1 MPIKLPYR
9 ISDRSASVLLNNKM
23 RTVSSDSP
31 NYPALVE
38 ELRKPQHDLDRIT
51 ELADM
56 RTFIAKFTFG
66 EVTLSDDAVFW
77 KGIQLH
83 GVIVDRMLA
92 MLRNGDD
99 LEPLSLFLG
108 KLMNNPTVS
117 ARNEL
122 YQWLEAGDA
131 PICPDGDFLAFK
143 RVRANYTDCHSG
155 EMDNSVGKIV
165 EMPRSQVDANRDNH
179 CSRGLHFCQHDYLRS
194 FRGERTVIVKVS
206 PTDVV
211 SIPTDYKFQKG
222 RAWRYEVVG
231 EVSNDTNVS
240 RDTFKGTTVDKT
252 FSKKGDITLAAGSE
266 DTGTSVETKVDTKVT
281 APSVDTV
288 VTEKEEPKN
297 KAKKDVAK
305 KAPAKKSGKSSV
317 NKLTKEE
324 RNLVNLVKKHRSIR
338 AAARY
343 SGISRAKITAAFNK
357 AK

>member
-1 MPIKLPYR
+1 MSVKLPYR
-9 ISDRSASVLLNNKM
+9 ISARSASVFLNGKM
-23 RTVSSDSP
+23 RTVSEDSA
-31 NYPALVE
+31 NYPALVD
-38 ELRKPQHDLDRIT
+38 ELRKPEHNIDRIT

-66 EVTLSDDAVFW
+66 EVALSDDAVFW

-108 KLMNNPTVS
+108 KLMNNPTIS

-155 EMDNSVGKIV
+155 KMDNSVGKIV
-165 EMPRSQVDANRDNH
+165 EMPRSQVDTNRDHH

-266 DTGTSVETKVDTKVT
+266 DTGKSIDTKVT
-281 APSVDTV
+281 APSVDTA

-305 KAPAKKSGKSSV
+305 KTPAKKSGKRST
-317 NKLTKEE
+317 NKLTKDE
-324 RNLVNLVKKHRSIR
+324 RNLVNLVKKHGSVR
-338 AAARY
+338 AAARH
-343 SGISRAKITAAFNK
+343 SGISRAKITAALNK
-357 AK
+357 TK